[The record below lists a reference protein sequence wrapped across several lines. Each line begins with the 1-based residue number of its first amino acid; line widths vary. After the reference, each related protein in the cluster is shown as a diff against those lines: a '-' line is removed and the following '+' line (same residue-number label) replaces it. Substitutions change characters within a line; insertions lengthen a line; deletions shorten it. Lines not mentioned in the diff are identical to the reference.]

1 MDIDNLKADLDA
13 VFAQAKQDKR
23 DADFYLRI
31 LAQAVLTHGSDGF
44 LSVDYSRG
52 DDAKEAMANCQ
63 FEFGNGGVRIV
74 RPNGELCG
82 GRKSALRFKPSEE
95 HGSKPC

>member
-1 MDIDNLKADLDA
+1 MDIDNLKADLD
-13 VFAQAKQDKR
+13 VMFAQAEQDKR

-52 DDAKEAMANCQ
+52 AEAKEAMVNCQ
-63 FEFGNGGVRIV
+63 FEFGDGGVRIV
-74 RPNGELCG
+74 RPDGELCG
-82 GRKSALRFKPSEE
+82 GRKPASPN
-95 HGSKPC
+95 